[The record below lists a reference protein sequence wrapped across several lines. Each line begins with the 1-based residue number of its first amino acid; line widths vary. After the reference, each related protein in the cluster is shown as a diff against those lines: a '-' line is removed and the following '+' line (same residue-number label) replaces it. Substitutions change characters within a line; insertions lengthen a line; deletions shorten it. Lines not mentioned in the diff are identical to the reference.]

1 MAAIISDKFR
11 IFNAKQFL
19 ESLSEPAGGAQD
31 SAEKTRMYF
40 FVGRPQRWDAFLE
53 IFSSNSINFVAG
65 NSVYVA
71 SDDNGTYTFANSPFK
86 AQIEEVYDNSLIL
99 TSVSPSTN
107 SAPLPGAN
115 LEGWNGTADTGAE
128 ARAGVYRYATED
140 TPPTPLDNQNEKF
153 DVYDEIIAAKRITDQ
168 FARNVVTRYDWNL
181 LATEPR
187 FDMWMPDYAAT
198 TTGQVGKQST
208 TGAASIGDAKFY
220 AVNGNY
226 EVFKC
231 LYNGKFPGQVDPNPV
246 YEPKTTP
253 SAGQG
258 TYSAGTGIFT
268 EGSDTTVA
276 DSASSG
282 YVWKYMYTIPT
293 DDVLR
298 FLSTNF
304 MPINLGV
311 TPFNSTAETTRA
323 ATEALAVDG
332 AIYISLIEDL
342 GSSLPNGI
350 HFAPVLGDGQVS
362 GTEAVAEIVVSGG
375 TINSV
380 RMVTVGSGY
389 TYGTIALDDG
399 ATVGG
404 LKYGLF
410 AEQTLTN
417 PRTGVTGTGAIEPIL
432 SPQGGHGSD
441 FELELNAK
449 RVMTNIRLTYAEGSG
464 DFPVDNDF
472 RRIGIIKDPYN
483 WGTTDFATLDTL
495 NGLYAVKI
503 SGTGGTDYVQDEVIT
518 QTLAGGGTARGTVVS
533 WTLDSGSTT
542 EGVLKYIQSPD
553 IHADNGVLRS
563 FEAGSPITGAASLS
577 AGSAD
582 ATTTGS
588 TILGVSF
595 TNGFGVPE
603 IEPNS
608 GDIIYV
614 ENRRLI
620 TRAADQIEDIKLVIE
635 FWSIPNLLNKVRKIR
650 TLVIHNA
657 PEY

>member
-19 ESLSEPAGGAQD
+19 ESLSEPVGGAED
-31 SAEKTRMYF
+31 SAEKSRMYF
-40 FVGRPQRWDAFLE
+40 FVGRPQRWDAYLE
-53 IFSSNSINFVAG
+53 IFSANATPFVE
-65 NSVYVA
+65 NQFVYVS
-71 SDDNGTYTFANSPFK
+71 SDTNGSYTFANSPFR
-86 AQIEEVYDNSLIL
+86 ASIEEVYDNSLIL
-99 TSVSPSTN
+99 SDVTPSVNST
-107 SAPLPGAN
+107 PLPGAT
-115 LEGWNGTADTGAE
+115 LEGWNGVADTGAE
-128 ARAGVYRYATED
+128 AKAGVYRYATED
-140 TPPTPLDNQNEKF
+140 TPPTPLDNQGEKF

-168 FARNVVTRYDWNL
+168 FARSVITRYDWNL

-187 FDMWMPDYAAT
+187 FDMWKPDYSAT

-208 TGAASIGDAKFY
+208 TGATNIGDAKFY
-220 AVNGNY
+220 VVNSNY

-231 LYNGKFPGQVDPNPV
+231 LYNGEFPGQVDPNPV

-258 TYSAGTGIFT
+258 TYDAGTGLFT
-268 EGSDTTVA
+268 EQANAIVA
-276 DSASSG
+276 AAGSSG

-304 MPINLGV
+304 MPINLGA
-311 TPFNSTAETTRA
+311 TPYNPTAEATRA
-323 ATEALAVDG
+323 ATEALAIDG
-332 AIYISLIEDL
+332 AIDITLVEDT
-342 GSSLPNGI
+342 GSGLPNGT
-350 HFAPVLGDGQVS
+350 HYAPVLGDGQIS
-362 GTEAVAEIVVSGG
+362 GTQAVVEIVVAGG
-375 TINSV
+375 AIASV
-380 RMVTVGSGY
+380 SMVERGAGY
-389 TYGTIALDDG
+389 TYASIALDDG

-404 LKYGLF
+404 VKYGLF
-410 AEQTLTN
+410 ADPVLTN
-417 PRTGVTGTGAIEPIL
+417 ARTGVTGTGALEPVL
-432 SPQGGHGSD
+432 PPQGGHGSD

-483 WGTTDFATLDTL
+483 WTTTDFATLDTL

-503 SGTGGTDYVQDEVIT
+503 TGTGGTDYVADEEIT
-518 QTLAGGGTARGTVVS
+518 QTLAAGGTAKGTVVS
-533 WTLDSGSTT
+533 WTLDDSSTT
-542 EGVLKYIQSPD
+542 SGVLKYIQSPD
-553 IHADNGVLRS
+553 LHADNGVVRA
-563 FEAGSPITGAASLS
+563 FEDGANIVGSASLA
-577 AGSAD
+577 AGGVD
-582 ATTTGS
+582 NTATAVTL
-588 TILGVSF
+588 LGVPF
-595 TNGFGVPE
+595 TNGFGFPE

-635 FWSIPNLLNKVRKIR
+635 F
-650 TLVIHNA
+650 
-657 PEY
+657 